1 MIATLSE
8 LLAPAAR
15 EGRAVAGFN
24 VFGLDE
30 AVRVVAAAQ
39 AQGQPVILMTN
50 KELVKA
56 IPPEILGP
64 SLRAVAQRSSVPV
77 CVHLD
82 HTYQFDLV
90 YRAVAAGYTSVMYDG
105 SQKEF
110 RENVEE
116 TSRVVEVAHPCGV
129 SVEGEIGSVA
139 YNEQGSRIK
148 HELTDPEKAA
158 RFAELTGVDAVAVSV
173 GTVHKMV
180 TQDAEIDHERLK
192 RIGSMTTVPLV
203 IHGTSGISE
212 GDLRIMASG
221 PVCKFNIGTLLRR
234 AWGETLRSQIVT
246 DGSAFDRLTLT
257 GASLDALQLKAEE
270 MIAILANPLTESREE
285 QQ

>member
-24 VFGLDE
+24 IFGLDE
-30 AVRVVAAAQ
+30 AVRVVAAAEVQ
-39 AQGQPVILMTN
+39 EQPVILMTN
-50 KELVKA
+50 KDLVKA

-90 YRAVAAGYTSVMYDG
+90 YRAVATGYTSVMYDG
-105 SQKEF
+105 SQKPF
-110 RENVEE
+110 QENVEE
-116 TSRVVEVAHPCGV
+116 TSRVVEVAHACGV

-139 YNEQGSRIK
+139 YNEPGSSIK
-148 HELTDPEKAA
+148 HELTDPEEAA
-158 RFAELTGVDAVAVSV
+158 RFAELTGVDALAVSV

-180 TQDAEIDHERLK
+180 TQEARIDHDRLQ
-192 RIGSMTTVPLV
+192 RIGSTTQAPLV
-203 IHGTSGISE
+203 IHGTSGIAE
-212 GDLRIMASG
+212 RDLRIMAAG

-234 AWGETLRSQIVT
+234 AWGETLMSQLAE
-246 DGSAFDRLTLT
+246 DKAAFDRLTLT
-257 GASLDALQLKAEE
+257 RASLDALQLKAEE
-270 MIAILANPLTESREE
+270 MIAILANPLTRDGEE